1 MSWDIDEAEFYET
14 FAEIAADPTRSGGP
28 EDAKRWAWSALDSTQ
43 QELRTS
49 DRENRRL
56 RDVLGWVNA
65 QCPSTCAGVCDEA
78 LREDPTPHRDH
89 DDRLAHGQ
97 AFGAG
102 LEEGARRERERIVV
116 ELRAAAAHLDSL
128 VPRDASPVSHQH
140 LRRSRDAIM
149 AVADDLAQ
157 RSPTE

>member
-1 MSWDIDEAEFYET
+1 MSWDVDEAEFYET
-14 FAEIAADPTRSGGP
+14 FAEIAADRGP

-78 LREDPTPHRDH
+78 LRETSSHRDH
-89 DDRLAHGQ
+89 DCPAHRQVVGQ
-97 AFGAG
+97 AFGDG
-102 LEEGARRERERIVV
+102 LEEGARRERERIVA

-140 LRRSRDAIM
+140 LRRSRDAIT
-149 AVADDLAQ
+149 AVADALSQ
-157 RSPTE
+157 GSPTE